1 MLLLLNYPAL
11 YAPCRFASDIR
22 NIFLTRV
29 RLIWPNLLK
38 YLTERFPRI
47 VRTISAKRKNQEKK
61 KEKQYYPDGTV
72 MFLKTFL
79 FDFPIGLL
87 RAHLYPECS
96 SVHAANS
103 NNNKLQ
109 GSALTA
115 LLLLLL
121 RLLLLLVF
129 SFCFYFAFRYET
141 FYTRA
146 NVVIIVVV
154 VCVCSVCFAT
164 LPLHLTHTQSPPP
177 QAAVKR
183 CKITT
188 AKQAEAAAAAQVKLA
203 RGALRS
209 AAAAA
214 VVKFPFHTHTCT
226 CTDTHAH
233 TLSLS
238 HTLTGSQTLSARLAQ
253 THTNYNCLLFFC
265 LARTL
270 VIGFQKGAEEEA
282 AAAATEKILK
292 YYCILRQQQQQCQ
305 SSAATTT
312 SNNTVELSSVRSLWQ
327 SLSLTRRESD
337 RPQPFHSYMG
347 QRVVERDSRP
357 ATHTA
362 KQRRRRRKTK
372 LFTIYFDPQ
381 PFDAGGFLCQRQVEA
396 ARQFS
401 M

>member
-1 MLLLLNYPAL
+1 
-11 YAPCRFASDIR
+11 
-22 NIFLTRV
+22 
-29 RLIWPNLLK
+29 
-38 YLTERFPRI
+38 
-47 VRTISAKRKNQEKK
+47 
-61 KEKQYYPDGTV
+61 

-96 SVHAANS
+96 SAHAANS

-188 AKQAEAAAAAQVKLA
+188 AKQAEVAAQVKLA

-312 SNNTVELSSVRSLWQ
+312 SNNTVELSSVRYLWQ

-381 PFDAGGFLCQRQVEA
+381 PLDAGGFLCQRQVEA